1 MKPDGGDWSKRESGE
16 AIMEQDSMPQ
26 RKAAADGKKVC
37 ICGKCNCRL
46 VVAFTDSETLA

>member
-16 AIMEQDSMPQ
+16 AIMEQDPMAQ

-46 VVAFTDSETLA
+46 VVVIYGP